1 MPSLLI
7 GHKSKYEMI
16 QHNSNQAN
24 SPGHSTTV
32 AHGTLQDG
40 RSFQYHKFD
49 RNNETISINISF
61 K

>member
-1 MPSLLI
+1 
-7 GHKSKYEMI
+7 MI